1 MAEEQLKVLQT
12 HLQQQTLSQVR
23 QITDLKQQLQQYQQ
37 TLVQ

>member
-23 QITDLKQQLQQYQQ
+23 QITDLRQQLQQFQQ
-37 TLVQ
+37 PVN